1 MCTDKEMLLNNQI
14 ESCAR
19 PEPSAATE
27 ADRASDPFISFL
39 YQMVIL

>member
-1 MCTDKEMLLNNQI
+1 MCTDQELLLNNQL
-14 ESCAR
+14 EACAG

-27 ADRASDPFISFL
+27 ADRALDPFLSFL